1 MNERLA
7 TENIHRLLLSLTIPA
22 ILGMLSAAIFNIADR
37 IFVGHIDPLALTA
50 VGITMPVQILQMA
63 VVFLVGIGS
72 STLISIRLG
81 EGKKEEAEDIL
92 FLSFKYILL
101 SMAVFAAAVLLFSKP
116 LLHAL
121 SVSEAVL
128 PYAKPYLIIII
139 TGGIIGIPGYCLNN
153 SLRSIGKA
161 DVTMRAVLF
170 SSMLNI
176 FLDPLFIF
184 VFRLGIAGAAIATV
198 LSQTALTLYI
208 TSYFIKEPSLM
219 IRLKFKKIKNEA
231 PLLLLILRQGS
242 PSFFMQI
249 LATVS
254 NLFINRSFVRYG
266 TDLDVASITIILSIF
281 SFYNMILYGLVQ
293 GSQPICGYNI
303 GLERYDRV
311 LETLRLSLTYAF
323 LLSLGLFLAVEFIAS
338 SLVFPFTRDPAL
350 RDITA
355 KAMGLY
361 LIMLPLVGLQTI
373 SSQYFQAVGRPKI
386 STFLSLLRYGVIMIP
401 CTLLLAP
408 KLGVLGIYLGNA
420 LSDFFSSAVAISF
433 IAAEIRRLQRKRE
446 EPSD

>member
-350 RDITA
+350 RNITA
-355 KAMGLY
+355 KGMGLY

-433 IAAEIRRLQRKRE
+433 IAAEIRRLQRKRK

>member
-50 VGITMPVQILQMA
+50 VGITMPIQILQMA

-350 RDITA
+350 RNITA
-355 KAMGLY
+355 KGMGLY

-420 LSDFFSSAVAISF
+420 LSDFFASAVAISF
-433 IAAEIRRLQRKRE
+433 IAAEIRRLQRKRK

>member
-420 LSDFFSSAVAISF
+420 LSDFFASAVAISF
-433 IAAEIRRLQRKRE
+433 IAAEIRRLQRKRK

>member
-350 RDITA
+350 RNITA

-420 LSDFFSSAVAISF
+420 LSDFFASAVAISF

>member
-22 ILGMLSAAIFNIADR
+22 ILGMISAAIFNIADR

-116 LLHAL
+116 LLRTL